1 MNPEHI
7 AIPAITTEQM
17 RQVDQLME
25 DVYQIELKQMME
37 NAGRHLAAL
46 ARTRFLQDDPRDR
59 RVLVLAGSGGNGGG
73 GLVAARRLANW
84 GAQVQ
89 VFLSKAADE
98 MRGVPA
104 RQLRILDKMGI
115 PLHDPADTVSLPEAN
130 LILDALIGYS
140 LSGKPR
146 GQAAALIQM
155 ANNHSAPILSLDT
168 PSGLDT
174 TSGQAQQPCVRA
186 TTTLTLALPKT
197 GLLAQQAKSYVG
209 ELFLADISVPPDLYH
224 HLGLEVGPIFAK
236 KEIIPLP

>member
-1 MNPEHI
+1 MNPKQI
-7 AIPAITTEQM
+7 ALPAITTEQM
-17 RQVDQLME
+17 RQVDDLM
-25 DVYQIELKQMME
+25 VNFYQIELKQMME

-46 ARTRFLQDDPRDR
+46 ARARFLQDDPREKQI
-59 RVLVLAGSGGNGGG
+59 LVLAGSGGNGGG

-89 VFLSKAADE
+89 VYLTKSSDE
-98 MRGVPA
+98 MSGVPA
-104 RQLRILDKMGI
+104 HQLRILDRMGI
-115 PLHDPADTVSLPEAN
+115 PLHEPTNTASLSDSN

-174 TSGQAQQPCVRA
+174 TSGQPQQPCIRA
-186 TTTLTLALPKT
+186 TATLTLALPKT
-197 GLLAQQAKSYVG
+197 GLLSHQAKSYVG
-209 ELFLADISVPPDLYH
+209 ELFLADISVPPDLYLK
-224 HLGLEVGPIFAK
+224 LGLEVGPIFAQ